1 MMKSQSTSGGNT
13 LNFSDDEKISDN
25 NDFIND
31 SEELVDDV
39 SLYRKLDPLYP
50 NPLEREHYNNFLTKL
65 AIRF

>member
-1 MMKSQSTSGGNT
+1 MKSQSTSRGNT
-13 LNFSDDEKISDN
+13 LNFSDEKISDN

-31 SEELVDDV
+31 SEELVDDA